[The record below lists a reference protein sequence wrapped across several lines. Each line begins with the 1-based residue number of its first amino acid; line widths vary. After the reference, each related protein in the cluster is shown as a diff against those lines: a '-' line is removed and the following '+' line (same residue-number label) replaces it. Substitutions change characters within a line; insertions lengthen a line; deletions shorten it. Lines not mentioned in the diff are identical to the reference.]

1 MSKIQIDEWK
11 INKFLRIIYSI
22 DSPIY
27 AADNVANTSACTELA
42 NIPNT
47 ITGRGISRGTSKH
60 RTETTISS
68 AKMFPNKRKLKERG
82 FVKSS
87 NMLIGKKIG
96 VGEIY
101 LAKNQVLF
109 L

>member
-1 MSKIQIDEWK
+1 M
-11 INKFLRIIYSI
+11 

-42 NIPNT
+42 NSPST
-47 ITGRGISRGTSKH
+47 ITGKGISRGTNKH
-60 RTETTISS
+60 KTETTISS
-68 AKMFPNKRKLKERG
+68 ARIFPNKRKLSERG

-87 NMLIGKKIG
+87 NILIGKKIG

-101 LAKNQVLF
+101 LAKNPSPFSLKPA
-109 L
+109 